1 MRKQTLFV
9 YTRLGLESWCKQ
21 IPKHLNEK
29 TILLAFR
36 AVVKLL
42 PLFRAVVKFCSTNRL
57 FKTID

>member
-29 TILLAFR
+29 TILLAFSCCGK
-36 AVVKLL
+36 VVAAFSCCGKVL
-42 PLFRAVVKFCSTNRL
+42 
-57 FKTID
+57 